1 VIELSIL
8 KIAIYGV
15 GGVGGYF
22 GAVLAR
28 AGDSVSMVARGEHL
42 KAIRA
47 GGLRIQTPKEE
58 FTIKPAAASDNPADI
73 GPVDSVIVG
82 VKAWQVPD
90 AARAMRPLLKSG
102 TRVVPLQNGV
112 EAVDQLVEVLGR
124 EHVLG
129 GLCRVIASIA
139 APGVIKIGGLE
150 PAVVLGEVDG
160 SALNG
165 NAKALLDA
173 LHAAGVNVKATPD
186 IQAALWEKLLF
197 ISSISGV
204 GAVSRATAG
213 EMRQVR
219 PTREL
224 VQRMMEE
231 VAAVARK
238 RGVRLADDIVARNLA
253 FIDSIPGEG
262 TASMQRD
269 IMNGRPSEL
278 EAIVGS
284 VVRLGRA
291 AAVAVPAMEF
301 TYAALLPQEI
311 RARGK

>member
-1 VIELSIL
+1 MSNL
-8 KIAIYGV
+8 KIAVYGV

-28 AGDSVSMVARGEHL
+28 AGNSVSLVARGEHL

-112 EAVDQLVEVLGR
+112 EAIDQLVEVLGR

-160 SALNG
+160 SVLNG

-173 LHAAGVNVKATPD
+173 FHAAGVNVKATPD

-204 GAVSRATAG
+204 GAVSRANAG
-213 EMRQVR
+213 EMRQTR

-253 FIDSIPGEG
+253 FIDSIPAEG

-278 EAIVGS
+278 EAIIGS

-291 AAVAVPAMEF
+291 AAVAVSAMEF